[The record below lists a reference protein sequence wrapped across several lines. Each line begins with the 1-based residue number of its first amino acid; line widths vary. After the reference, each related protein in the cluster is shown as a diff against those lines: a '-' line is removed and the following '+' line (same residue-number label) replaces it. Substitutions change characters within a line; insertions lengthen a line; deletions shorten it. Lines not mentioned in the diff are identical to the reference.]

1 MRRQIIFLTF
11 IFFIAQLN
19 CKADEGMWIPM
30 LLKKYNIED
39 MQKQGFKLTAE
50 DIYAVNQASL
60 KDAVI
65 GLGREDR
72 PFAHFCTGNLVS
84 AEGLVITNHHCSFE
98 MIQSH
103 SSLENNYLRDGFW
116 AQTKKDELA
125 NPGITASVLVRMED
139 VTNKITPQLTDNMT
153 EEERNKVI
161 RRVSKELED
170 EAIEGTDLKAN
181 IKPYFNGNQYFMSV
195 FRIYKDV
202 RLVGAPPSAIGKF
215 GGDTDNWMWPRHT
228 GDFSV
233 LRIYAGENNEPA
245 GYAPENKPY
254 RPAAHFKIST
264 AGVREGDFTMVFGY
278 PGATNEYLTSHAI
291 EQVQNVENPHKVA
304 IRTAKLNVMNA
315 AMESDELLR
324 IKYAAKAASVANA
337 WKKWQ
342 GETKGLKRF
351 NTIAQKQA
359 LEQTFKIW
367 AAKNDKYNKLINRYE
382 QLYNRRKDLILASA
396 YLAEAGLNG
405 AEVVRFAL
413 SMREAIRLAQGKPSV
428 KDSLKTVAENFYKN
442 YDGTTDGKILSEML
456 RLYNENLSAEW
467 ISLEV
472 AKASMKK
479 NYPAYA
485 SELFEKSIFTNPERF
500 AVFINKL
507 NENSIRRIEKDPLY
521 LLATSLNEFNIEKIF
536 PELSVINNEIGRLNR
551 IWLAGLMEMQ
561 PEKTFYADA
570 NSTLRVAY
578 GKIGGYSPAD
588 GVYYM
593 HYTTLDGIMEKDNP
607 NIYDYDVPQ
616 KLRDIYKA
624 KDFGKYTEN
633 GEIPVCFIA
642 NNHTTGG
649 NSGSPVLN
657 ARGELIG
664 LNFDRAWDGVM
675 SDIRYDSAI
684 CRNISVDIRYVLFIM
699 DKLAGAQHLMDELE
713 LVNENAG
720 TQ

>member
-1 MRRQIIFLTF
+1 MRRQIILLAF
-11 IFFIAQLN
+11 IFLVAQLN
-19 CKADEGMWIPM
+19 CKADEGMWIPA
-30 LLKKYNIED
+30 LLKKYNLED

-50 DIYAVNQASL
+50 DVYAINRASL

-65 GLGREDR
+65 GLGRENR

-84 AEGLVITNHHCSFE
+84 DEGLVITNHHCSFE

-103 SSLENNYLRDGFW
+103 SSLERNYLRDGFW
-116 AQTKKDELA
+116 AQTKKEELA
-125 NPGITASVLVRMED
+125 NPGITASVLVRIED
-139 VTNKITPQLTDNMT
+139 VSDKITSQLTDNMN

-161 RRVSKELED
+161 KRISKELED
-170 EAIEGTDLKAN
+170 EAVKGTDLKAN

-245 GYAPENKPY
+245 SYSGKNKPY
-254 RPAAHFKIST
+254 RPETHFKVST
-264 AGVREGDFTMVFGY
+264 AGVQEGDFTMVFGY
-278 PGATNEYLTSHAI
+278 PGTTNEYLPSYAV
-291 EQVQNVENPHKVA
+291 EQIQNVENPHKVS

-351 NTIAQKQA
+351 NTVEKKQA
-359 LEQTFKIW
+359 LEHEFKIW
-367 AAKNDKYNKLINRYE
+367 AAKNEKYNKLINRYS

-396 YLAEAGLNG
+396 YLTEAGFNG
-405 AEVVRFAL
+405 SEIIRFAS
-413 SMREAIRLAQGKPSV
+413 SMCEAIRKTSK
-428 KDSLKTVAENFYKN
+428 KDSLKALAENFYKD
-442 YDGTTDGKILSEML
+442 YDYATDRDIMTEML
-456 RLYNENLSAEW
+456 RLYNENLPAEW
-467 ISLEV
+467 IPLEV
-472 AKASMKK
+472 AKAGKK
-479 NYPAYA
+479 KDYRAFA
-485 SELFEKSIFTNPERF
+485 SDLYEKSIFTTPGRF
-500 AVFINKL
+500 NGFIDKL
-507 NENSIRRIEKDPLY
+507 NKNSIRVVEKDPLY
-521 LLATSLNEFNIEKIF
+521 ILATSLNVFNIEKIF
-536 PELSVINNEIGRLNR
+536 PELTVINNEIARLNR

-561 PEKTFYADA
+561 PEKTFYPDA

-578 GKIGGYSPAD
+578 GKIGGYSPVD
-588 GVYYM
+588 GVYYK

-607 NIYDYDVPQ
+607 DIYDYDVPQ
-616 KLRDIYKA
+616 KLRDIYQA
-624 KDFGKYTEN
+624 KDFGAYTVN
-633 GEIPVCFIA
+633 GEVPVCFIA

-675 SDIRYDSAI
+675 SDIRYDPTI

-699 DKLAGAQHLMDELE
+699 DKLAGAKHLIDEME
-713 LVNENAG
+713 LVNGN
-720 TQ
+720 